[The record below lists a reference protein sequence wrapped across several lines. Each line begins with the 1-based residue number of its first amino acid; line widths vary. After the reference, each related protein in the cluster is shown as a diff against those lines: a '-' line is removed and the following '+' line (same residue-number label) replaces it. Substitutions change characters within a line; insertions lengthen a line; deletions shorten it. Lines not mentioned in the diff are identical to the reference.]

1 MDEELEVG
9 GGEAVALLRRR
20 RRIAD
25 VACVADAT
33 RNERA
38 ALACD
43 AAELDHHVGP
53 QVRRN
58 APAVREAVYG
68 QPGRRVDPRRA
79 VRALRLVPL
88 HTTTA
93 RPLAN
98 YVEYMT
104 PSWLAA
110 WRSG

>member
-68 QPGRRVDPRRA
+68 QPGGRVDPRRA

-104 PSWLAA
+104 PS
-110 WRSG
+110 